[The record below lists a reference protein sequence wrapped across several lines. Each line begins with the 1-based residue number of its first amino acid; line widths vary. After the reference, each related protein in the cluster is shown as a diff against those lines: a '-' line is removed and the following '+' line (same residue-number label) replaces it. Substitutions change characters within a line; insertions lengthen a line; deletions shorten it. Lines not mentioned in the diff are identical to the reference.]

1 MLSYLVGQYNNAY
14 HDSVSKNLLILIILQ
29 ILKLLSLKL
38 IIDPQLLIE
47 QKMFLVGFTLKIS
60 QKNNYY

>member
-38 IIDPQLLIE
+38 IMDPQLLIE
-47 QKMFLVGFTLKIS
+47 QEGS
-60 QKNNYY
+60 

>member
-1 MLSYLVGQYNNAY
+1 MLVNAILLSRSIQYAY

-38 IIDPQLLIE
+38 IMDPQLLIE
-47 QKMFLVGFTLKIS
+47 QEGS
-60 QKNNYY
+60 

>member
-1 MLSYLVGQYNNAY
+1 MLSYLVSQYNNAY

-47 QKMFLVGFTLKIS
+47 QECS
-60 QKNNYY
+60 